1 MKYIIIKSIILTENQ
16 IIIYKKNMKSIGW
29 AHFVPIAS
37 RSDATI
43 FLMLSFLFQYIMI
56 IFLKRFN
63 ITCNGSS
70 DKGIHLRGL
79 KSTRAAEVPIRVE
92 PVFLDADNRPA
103 KVKVFRY

>member
-1 MKYIIIKSIILTENQ
+1 MNFKGTFWVSKSDAFHHIIILVS
-16 IIIYKKNMKSIGW
+16 
-29 AHFVPIAS
+29 
-37 RSDATI
+37 
-43 FLMLSFLFQYIMI
+43 IMI
-56 IFLKRFN
+56 IFIKRFN